1 MNPLSKTNPSVLDR
15 LTYLPVELQHQVLYE
30 LLTSSP
36 ACAFALFVPDWGVCA
51 HGADPVNRIYDLQRT
66 DVYTRS
72 SEDGDARGTLVSG
85 VPHDENEHLLFPS
98 PSADPHS
105 GDPHSG
111 DPHAACGLT
120 EQLAAKFP
128 AALEWALRDV
138 ERERVRVFQQAWPR
152 APDDAV
158 GRHMSTGALVFN
170 QATRRGCDGLGE
182 PPRHLMFNGAP
193 RDPWL
198 QLRRRGDRA
207 TRAAFEMRLVVDAG
221 AEMLELDWAAMPQLE
236 SVFLD
241 LRAYGRGEME
251 EEGIRRGAARMG
263 CLRLCRL
270 VVAGLRSG
278 TGAPRQEAESC
289 DWEHDDGEPGGG
301 VNWVK
306 VFCGALRPGGRLVFV
321 DRRMLDVDWDA
332 WRTRAEKGGLL
343 PRAGD
348 YGQGEYLRH
357 VGKAFGSGSEA

>member
-1 MNPLSKTNPSVLDR
+1 MNPLSMMNPSVVDR

-30 LLTSSP
+30 LLISSP

-72 SEDGDARGTLVSG
+72 SEDDDARGTLVSG
-85 VPHDENEHLLFPS
+85 VPHDENDHLLFSS
-98 PSADPHS
+98 P
-105 GDPHSG
+105 GDA
-111 DPHAACGLT
+111 HAACGLV

-138 ERERVRVFQQAWPR
+138 ERERLHVFQQTWPR
-152 APDDAV
+152 APDDVV
-158 GRHMSTGALVFN
+158 GKYMSTGALVFN
-170 QATRRGCDGLGE
+170 QVTRRGYDGLGE

-193 RDPWL
+193 RDPWP

-207 TRAAFEMRLVVDAG
+207 TRDAYEMRLVVDSG
-221 AEMLELDWAAMPQLE
+221 GEMLELDWAAMTQLE

-270 VVAGLRSG
+270 VVAGLRSS
-278 TGAPRQEAESC
+278 TGAPRQEVESC
-289 DWEHDDGEPGGG
+289 DWERDDREPGGG

-306 VFCGALRPGGRLVFV
+306 VFCGAVRQGGRLVFV

-332 WRTRAEKGGLL
+332 WRTRAEEGGLL

-348 YGQGEYLRH
+348 HGQGKYLRH
-357 VGKAFGSGSEA
+357 VGKAFGSGSKA